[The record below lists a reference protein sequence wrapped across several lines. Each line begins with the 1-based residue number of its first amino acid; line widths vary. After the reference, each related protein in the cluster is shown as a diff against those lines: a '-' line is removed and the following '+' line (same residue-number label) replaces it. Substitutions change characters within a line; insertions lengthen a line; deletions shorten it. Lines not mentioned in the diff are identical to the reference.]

1 MPFYSSPRLATAL
14 KVPLKENVSLNFSY
28 LNLTSAVPPKLA
40 RIQPHQSLEIGS
52 KFKLMCYVERGSRP
66 LHFSWSI
73 DRMLNDGPQ
82 LQRREKIATT
92 EEESILTIDRL
103 DSIDAANYSC
113 RVANEAG
120 EDRLAVQL
128 VVKSKSERD

>member
-1 MPFYSSPRLATAL
+1 M
-14 KVPLKENVSLNFSY
+14 
-28 LNLTSAVPPKLA
+28 
-40 RIQPHQSLEIGS
+40 Q
-52 KFKLMCYVERGSRP
+52 
-66 LHFSWSI
+66 
-73 DRMLNDGPQ
+73 NDGPQ
-82 LQRREKIATT
+82 LHRREKIATT

-128 VVKSKSERD
+128 VVKTASKLANFTTEQHFNLGQKFKFFCYLSFRQQSP